1 MNKYKNFNRT
11 IIFMLIFT
19 MSLFLFI
26 GCGNRN
32 TSDLKNSTENLAEKQ
47 LDGNEIKKKYEAGLQ
62 QLVDDATI
70 TKDQANKVLNSI
82 VINASDLG
90 KQTEQKQKD
99 NLNKLVEDKVITR
112 EQADRIIEVIDK
124 IDQ

>member
-1 MNKYKNFNRT
+1 
-11 IIFMLIFT
+11 MLLFT
-19 MSLFLFI
+19 A
-26 GCGNRN
+26 CGNKSA
-32 TSDLKNSTENLAEKQ
+32 SDLKRSTENSAERQ
-47 LDGNEIKKKYEAGLQ
+47 LDGNQIKKKYEAGLQ

-70 TKDQANKVLNSI
+70 TKDQADKVLNSI
-82 VINASDLG
+82 VTNASDLG